1 MQPFALDVV
10 HKCAPCVIVDTGFFL
25 CALPSLVYFKEIV
38 LKAPIPLSRRVYEL
52 LSSMRFAVSLL
63 TLLGVASIIGTVLKQ
78 NEPYT
83 NYIVK
88 FGQFW
93 FELFELLGL
102 FDVYHAAWFL
112 LILLFLVVSTTL
124 CVLRNTPL
132 MIKEWQ
138 IYKEHAT
145 EKSLRLFEHQATVA
159 SSLPTATLQTQLGD
173 FLTATGYRFKTK
185 AQDNGD
191 LLIAAKVGTHQRLG
205 YIFTHVAI
213 VVICFGGLLD
223 GNLPLKVQEL
233 FGLKKIETRDVA
245 SRMVPADSR
254 LGTNNL
260 SFRANMTLPEGER
273 DNVAFVRV
281 RDGYL
286 VQDLPFTV
294 ALKDFRIEHYATGMP
309 KSFESDILI
318 TDPAV
323 AKPIEATVRVNHP
336 FIYKGIA
343 IYQSDFQDGGSQLKF
358 KLWDL
363 SATKQAAFDIDG
375 VILQKGALGEGA
387 QKMSVEFNEF
397 RQFNILNLSADGKG
411 KPQNVGPNTTYKL
424 RNASGQA
431 REYMSYMQP
440 LQLDGRAYFVSGM
453 RETVADEFKYLRIPA
468 DDALEINGFMHLR
481 QTLRN
486 EQRIHDIA
494 SQVANQMPGKNAA
507 LKTQFEQSLQ
517 HLLLTFKQGGYS
529 ALSRIIE
536 GAVPKDQREQAAQ
549 TYLKLLNRA
558 ALQGYQI
565 SRAERHLEPAPE
577 NQETVMFI
585 QDSLNAMND
594 LFFYGTPY
602 YFQLNDYTLKQ
613 ASGFQLTRSPGQNW
627 VYLGSVMLVIG
638 IFAMFYIKERRLWL
652 LIKPAQQEVLL
663 AMSSNR
669 KNMDLD
675 QDFERVQEQVAAML
689 QPAA

>member
-1 MQPFALDVV
+1 MKTPV
-10 HKCAPCVIVDTGFFL
+10 
-25 CALPSLVYFKEIV
+25 SL
-38 LKAPIPLSRRVYEL
+38 SQRVYEL

-63 TLLGVASIIGTVLKQ
+63 TLLGIASIIGTVLKQ

-93 FELFELLGL
+93 FEMFEMLGL
-102 FDVYHAAWFL
+102 LDVYHAAWFL
-112 LILLFLVVSTTL
+112 VILLFLVISTTL
-124 CVLRNTPL
+124 CVIRNAPL

-138 IYKEHAT
+138 IYKENAT
-145 EKSLRLFEHQATVA
+145 EKSLRLFSHQASVPA
-159 SSLPTATLQTQLGD
+159 QQSPAILQEKLGE
-173 FLTATGYRFKTK
+173 FLTSERYRFKT
-185 AQDNGD
+185 QQQGNGD
-191 LLIAAKVGTHQRLG
+191 IMIAAKLGTHQRLG

-223 GNLPLKVQEL
+223 GNLPFKVQEL
-233 FGLKKIETRDVA
+233 LGLKKVETRDIS
-245 SRMVPADSR
+245 SRKVPAESR
-254 LGTNNL
+254 LGINNL

-309 KSFESDILI
+309 KSFESDIEI
-318 TDPAV
+318 TDPELT
-323 AKPIEATVRVNHP
+323 KPIAATIRVNHP
-336 FIYKGIA
+336 YIYKGIA

-363 SATKQAAFDIDG
+363 SAAHSDGFDIDG
-375 VILQKGALGEGA
+375 VILQKGSLGDGE
-387 QKMSVEFNEF
+387 QKMTVEFNEF
-397 RQFNILNLSADGKG
+397 RQFNILNLSPDGKG
-411 KPQNVGPNTTYKL
+411 KPHNVGPNTTLKL

-431 REYMSYMQP
+431 REYVNYMQP

-453 RETVADEFKYLRIPA
+453 RETVQDEFKYLRIPA
-468 DDALEINGFMHLR
+468 DDEMEITGFMHLR
-481 QTLRN
+481 QMLRN
-486 EQRIHDIA
+486 DQEIAKIA
-494 SQVANQMPGKNAA
+494 SQVAKQMPGDNAS
-507 LKTQFEQSLQ
+507 LKAQFEQSLQ

-529 ALSRIIE
+529 ELSRIIE
-536 GAVPKDQREQAAQ
+536 SAVPKDQREQAAQ

-558 ALQGYQI
+558 ALQGYQM
-565 SRAERHLEPAPE
+565 SRAQRQLPPAPE
-577 NQETVMFI
+577 NEATVAFV

-602 YFQLNDYTLKQ
+602 YFQLKDYTLKQ

-627 VYLGSVMLVIG
+627 VYLGSVMLVLG
-638 IFAMFYIKERRLWL
+638 IFAMFYIKERRVWL

-675 QDFERVQEQVAAML
+675 QDFARMQQQLASVL
-689 QPAA
+689 QTTPSA

>member
-1 MQPFALDVV
+1 MKTPV
-10 HKCAPCVIVDTGFFL
+10 
-25 CALPSLVYFKEIV
+25 SL
-38 LKAPIPLSRRVYEL
+38 SQRVYEL

-63 TLLGVASIIGTVLKQ
+63 TLLGIASIIGTVLKQ

-93 FELFELLGL
+93 FELFEMLGL
-102 FDVYHAAWFL
+102 LDVYHAAWFL
-112 LILLFLVVSTTL
+112 VILLFLVISTSL
-124 CVLRNTPL
+124 CVIRNAPL
-132 MIKEWQ
+132 MVKEWQ
-138 IYKEHAT
+138 VYKEHAT
-145 EKSLRLFEHQATVA
+145 EKSLRLFSHQASIPVTQPVDD
-159 SSLPTATLQTQLGD
+159 LQNRLGA
-173 FLTATGYRFKTK
+173 FLTSARYRFKT
-185 AQDNGD
+185 QPQSNGD
-191 LLIAAKVGTHQRLG
+191 VLIAAKLGTHQRLG
-205 YIFTHVAI
+205 YIFTHAAI

-223 GNLPLKVQEL
+223 GNLPFKVQEL
-233 FGLKKIETRDVA
+233 LGLKKIETRDIP
-245 SRMVPADSR
+245 SRKVPEESR

-273 DNVAFVRV
+273 DNVAFVRM

-309 KSFESDILI
+309 KSFESDIEI
-318 TDPAV
+318 IDPELS
-323 AKPIEATVRVNHP
+323 KPIEATIRVNHP
-336 FIYKGIA
+336 YIHKGIA

-363 SATKQAAFDIDG
+363 SAANQEGFDVDG
-375 VILQKGALGEGA
+375 VILQKGSLGDGA
-387 QKMSVEFNEF
+387 QKMTVEFNEF
-397 RQFNILNLSADGKG
+397 RQFNILNLSPDGKG
-411 KPQNVGPNTTYKL
+411 KPHNVGPNTTLKL

-431 REYMSYMQP
+431 REYVNYMQP
-440 LQLDGRAYFVSGM
+440 LQLDGKAYFVSGM
-453 RETVADEFKYLRIPA
+453 RETVQDEFKYLRIPA
-468 DDALEINGFMHLR
+468 DDELEITGFMRLR
-481 QTLRN
+481 QALRN
-486 EQRIHDIA
+486 EQTIRDIA
-494 SQVANQMPGKNAA
+494 SQVARQMPGDNAA
-507 LKTQFEQSLQ
+507 LKAQFEQSLQ
-517 HLLLTFKQGGYS
+517 HLLVTFKKGGYS
-529 ALSRIIE
+529 ELSRIIE
-536 GAVPKDQREQAAQ
+536 SAVPKDQREQAAQ

-565 SRAERHLEPAPE
+565 SRAQRQLPPAPE
-577 NQETVMFI
+577 DAATASFI

-602 YFQLNDYTLKQ
+602 YFQLKDYTLKQ

-627 VYLGSVMLVIG
+627 VYFGSVMLVLG
-638 IFAMFYIKERRLWL
+638 IFAMFYIKERRVWL

-675 QDFERVQEQVAAML
+675 QDFARMQQQVAELL
-689 QPAA
+689 QATPSA

>member
-1 MQPFALDVV
+1 
-10 HKCAPCVIVDTGFFL
+10 
-25 CALPSLVYFKEIV
+25 
-38 LKAPIPLSRRVYEL
+38 
-52 LSSMRFAVSLL
+52 MRFAVSLL

-102 FDVYHAAWFL
+102 LDVYHAAWFL
-112 LILLFLVVSTTL
+112 VILLFLVISTTL

-132 MIKEWQ
+132 MLKEWKT
-138 IYKEHAT
+138 YKEHAT
-145 EKSLRLFEHQATVA
+145 EKSLRLFEHQASLTTA
-159 SSLPTATLQTQLGD
+159 SAATALQSQLSAW
-173 FLTATGYRFKTK
+173 LTAERYTFKATP
-185 AQDNGD
+185 QSNGD
-191 LLIAAKVGTHQRLG
+191 VLIAAKLGTHQRLG
-205 YIFTHVAI
+205 YIFTHAAI

-223 GNLPLKVQEL
+223 GNLPFKIQEL
-233 FGLKKIETRDVA
+233 LGYKKVETRDIP
-245 SRMVPADSR
+245 SRQVPPESR
-254 LGTNNL
+254 LGVGNL

-273 DNVAFVRV
+273 DNVSFLRV

-286 VQDLPFTV
+286 VQELPFTV
-294 ALKDFRIEHYATGMP
+294 MLKDFRIEHYPTGMP

-318 TDPAV
+318 TDSDL
-323 AKPIEATVRVNHP
+323 KLPIEATVRVNHP

-363 SATKQAAFDIDG
+363 AANQQDGFDVDG
-375 VILQKGALGEGA
+375 VILQKGSLGDGA
-387 QKMSVEFNEF
+387 QKLTVEFNEF

-411 KPQNVGPNTTYKL
+411 KPHNVGPNTTFKL

-431 REYMSYMQP
+431 REYVNYMQP
-440 LQLDGRAYFVSGM
+440 LILDGRAYFVSGM
-453 RETVADEFKYLRIPA
+453 RETVQEDFKYLRIPA
-468 DDALEINGFMHLR
+468 DDDMEITGFMRLR
-481 QTLRN
+481 QTLRDDKSI
-486 EQRIHDIA
+486 QAIA
-494 SQVANQMPGKNAA
+494 QQVAAQMPGNNPTLRA
-507 LKTQFEQSLQ
+507 QFEQSVQ
-517 HLLLTFKQGGYS
+517 QLLMTFKRGGYS
-529 ALSRIIE
+529 ELSRIIE
-536 GAVPKDQREQAAQ
+536 SAVPKDQREQAAQ

-558 ALQGYQI
+558 AMQAYQM
-565 SRAERHLEPAPE
+565 SRAQRHLQPIAEDQTSAI
-577 NQETVMFI
+577 FI

-602 YFQLNDYTLKQ
+602 YFQLKNYTLKQ

-627 VYLGSVMLVIG
+627 VYLGSVMLVLG

-652 LIKPAQQEVLL
+652 LIKPAQHEVLV

-675 QDFERVQEQVAAML
+675 QDFARARQQLSTLL
-689 QPAA
+689 QAPSA

>member
-1 MQPFALDVV
+1 MSSTCAHLALVSCLANKNWFNLII
-10 HKCAPCVIVDTGFFL
+10 HF
-25 CALPSLVYFKEIV
+25 EENV
-38 LKAPIPLSRRVYEL
+38 LKTPVSLSQRVYEL

-63 TLLGVASIIGTVLKQ
+63 TLLGIASIIGTVLKQ

-93 FELFELLGL
+93 FEMFEMLGL
-102 FDVYHAAWFL
+102 LDVYHAAWFL
-112 LILLFLVVSTTL
+112 VILLFLVISTTL
-124 CVLRNTPL
+124 CVIRNAPL

-138 IYKEHAT
+138 VYKENAT
-145 EKSLRLFEHQATVA
+145 EKSLRLFSHQASVPA
-159 SSLPTATLQTQLGD
+159 QQSPAILQEKLGA
-173 FLTATGYRFKTK
+173 FLTSERYRFKT
-185 AQDNGD
+185 QQQGNGD
-191 LLIAAKVGTHQRLG
+191 MLIAAKLGTHQRLG

-223 GNLPLKVQEL
+223 GNLPFKVQEL
-233 FGLKKIETRDVA
+233 LGLKKVETRDIS
-245 SRMVPADSR
+245 SRKVPAESR
-254 LGTNNL
+254 LGVNNL

-309 KSFESDILI
+309 KSFESDIEI
-318 TDPAV
+318 TDPELT
-323 AKPIEATVRVNHP
+323 KPIAATIRVNHP
-336 FIYKGIA
+336 YIYKGIA

-363 SATKQAAFDIDG
+363 SAAKSDGFDIDG
-375 VILQKGALGEGA
+375 VILQKGSLGDGA
-387 QKMSVEFNEF
+387 QKMTVEFNEF
-397 RQFNILNLSADGKG
+397 RQFNILNLSPDGKG
-411 KPQNVGPNTTYKL
+411 KPHNVGPNTTLKL

-431 REYMSYMQP
+431 REYVNYMQP

-453 RETVADEFKYLRIPA
+453 RETVQDEFKYLRIPA
-468 DDALEINGFMHLR
+468 DDEMEITGFMHLR
-481 QTLRN
+481 QMLRN
-486 EQRIHDIA
+486 DQEIANIA
-494 SQVANQMPGKNAA
+494 SQVAKQMPGDNAS
-507 LKTQFEQSLQ
+507 LKAQFEQSLQ

-529 ALSRIIE
+529 ELSRIIE
-536 GAVPKDQREQAAQ
+536 SAVPKDQREQAAQ

-558 ALQGYQI
+558 ALQGYQM
-565 SRAERHLEPAPE
+565 SRAQRQLPPAPE
-577 NQETVMFI
+577 NEATVVFV

-602 YFQLNDYTLKQ
+602 YFQLKDYTLKQ

-627 VYLGSVMLVIG
+627 VYLGSVMLVLG
-638 IFAMFYIKERRLWL
+638 IFAMFYIKERRVWL

-675 QDFERVQEQVAAML
+675 QDFARMQQQLASVL
-689 QPAA
+689 QTTPSA